1 MLIKVTQVL
10 TLSKLNSFNPEL
22 QLKYTEYAIRS
33 KLIDFLFELKSSK
46 FVTTL
51 VLEFKNIESDNET
64 KYSTFYSNSQAR

>member
-51 VLEFKNIESDNET
+51 VLEFRI
-64 KYSTFYSNSQAR
+64 

>member
-51 VLEFKNIESDNET
+51 VLEFKNIESDSET